1 MTFLSPPGIKGLIP
15 TDFFD
20 LRLISMAQIR
30 RNKLDFKDTC
40 KERKSLLRKMCQNT
54 DFVRR
59 ICSCTRKYESEKALV
74 QTNFVKW
81 LTDSVITS
89 NYCSGIVRKVSKYG
103 VFSGQYLSVFSLN
116 AGKNAWLCDCFVKFN
131 QLTQYFFQALQAFNL
146 KLCSI

>member
-54 DFVRR
+54 DFVQR

-89 NYCSGIVRKVSKYG
+89 NYCSDIVRKVSKYG
-103 VFSGQYLSVFSLN
+103 VFSGQYSPYSV
-116 AGKNAWLCDCFVKFN
+116 
-131 QLTQYFFQALQAFNL
+131 
-146 KLCSI
+146 

>member
-15 TDFFD
+15 IEFFD

-59 ICSCTRKYESEKALV
+59 TCSCTRKYESEKALV
-74 QTNFVKW
+74 LTNFVKW
-81 LTDSVITS
+81 LTDSLITS
-89 NYCSGIVRKVSKYG
+89 NYCSDIVRKVSKYG
-103 VFSGQYLSVFSLN
+103 VFSGQYSPYSVWMREKMLGCVTILSNSINLHNISFKHFRL
-116 AGKNAWLCDCFVKFN
+116 
-131 QLTQYFFQALQAFNL
+131 LT
-146 KLCSI
+146 

>member
-1 MTFLSPPGIKGLIP
+1 
-15 TDFFD
+15 
-20 LRLISMAQIR
+20 MAQIR

-59 ICSCTRKYESEKALV
+59 TCSCTRKYESEKALV
-74 QTNFVKW
+74 LTNFVKW

-89 NYCSGIVRKVSKYG
+89 NYCSDIVRKVSKYG

-116 AGKNAWLCDCFVKFN
+116 AGKNAWLCDCFVKIN
-131 QLTQYFFQALQAFNL
+131 Q
-146 KLCSI
+146 LCSIQKQPPDVFYKNSFLKYHKIHRKTPVLEGLF

>member
-15 TDFFD
+15 IEFFD

-103 VFSGQYLSVFSLN
+103 VFLVSISPYSVWMQEKMLGCVTVLSNSINLHNISFKHFRL
-116 AGKNAWLCDCFVKFN
+116 
-131 QLTQYFFQALQAFNL
+131 LT
-146 KLCSI
+146 